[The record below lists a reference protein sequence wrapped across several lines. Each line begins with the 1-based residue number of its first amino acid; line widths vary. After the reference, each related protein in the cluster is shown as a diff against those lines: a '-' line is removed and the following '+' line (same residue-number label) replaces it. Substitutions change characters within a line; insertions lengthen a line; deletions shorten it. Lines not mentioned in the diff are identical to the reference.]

1 VTKIGLISIDAE
13 VVQALD
19 RGPAF
24 FEARYHARVGEVANL
39 ALEVAKQT
47 MTMLESSP
55 REIIWGGYLAA
66 DEDTAS
72 VIGCCGFKGAPT
84 PEGTV
89 EVAYFTFP
97 GFEGRGYATAMAE
110 SLVQLAISSASVRR
124 IRAHTL
130 PERNASARILE
141 KIGMLFVGEVT
152 DPVDGNVWR
161 WELESLDLSGEAK
174 QKRWDL
180 GRRAV

>member
-1 VTKIGLISIDAE
+1 MPRKDSSVTKIGLISIDAE

-19 RGPAF
+19 RGPDF

-47 MTMLESSP
+47 MTMLESGP

-72 VIGCCGFKGAPT
+72 VIGCCGFKAAPT

-97 GFEGRGYATAMAE
+97 GFEGCGYATAMANR
-110 SLVQLAISSASVRR
+110 LVQLALSSPSVRR

-141 KIGMLFVGEVT
+141 KIGMLFVGEVI
-152 DPVDGNVWR
+152 DPDDGNVWR
-161 WELESLDLSGEAK
+161 WELESSELQQRS
-174 QKRWDL
+174 
-180 GRRAV
+180 